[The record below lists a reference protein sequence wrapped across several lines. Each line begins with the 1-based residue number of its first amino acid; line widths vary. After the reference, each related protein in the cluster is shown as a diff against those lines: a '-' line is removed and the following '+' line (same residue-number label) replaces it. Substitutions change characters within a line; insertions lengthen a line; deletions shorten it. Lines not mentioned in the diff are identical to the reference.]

1 MQNKLIKLSS
11 EILQICDKN
20 KITISSAESCTGGLI
35 SQYFTSHPGS
45 SKVFLGGFVTYSNNS
60 KIKILNVKEET
71 LKNYGAVS
79 ENTVIEMS
87 EAAKIIL
94 NTDISLAVSG
104 IAGPDGGSNDKPVGL
119 ELPDNITLCVIPNLV
134 QASILIDDSMEA
146 DECIITFFS
155 LPLKFLILSRSNLF

>member
-1 MQNKLIKLSS
+1 MQNKLNKLSR

-104 IAGPDGGSNDKPVGL
+104 IAGPDGGSKDKPVGL
-119 ELPDNITLCVIPNLV
+119 VHHCV
-134 QASILIDDSMEA
+134 
-146 DECIITFFS
+146 
-155 LPLKFLILSRSNLF
+155 SNLENKNIHRKIIHVGNREDIRNKTAETIFYMILEQILQI